1 MTYLELIR
9 NAEYELNFNKIT
21 LGEYEEMIKPL
32 KREIEQHPCDTP
44 RNNLEITS
52 QDCISRKEALKYSHI
67 EYDDDGVGNRVI
79 YAEDIEKLS
88 PVTPTSDAEDK
99 YDIGYNCGYTDAM
112 CDIANGEG

>member
-1 MTYLELIR
+1 
-9 NAEYELNFNKIT
+9 
-21 LGEYEEMIKPL
+21 
-32 KREIEQHPCDTP
+32 
-44 RNNLEITS
+44 
-52 QDCISRKEALKYSHI
+52 LKYSHI
-67 EYDDDGVGNRVI
+67 EYDDDGAGHRVI